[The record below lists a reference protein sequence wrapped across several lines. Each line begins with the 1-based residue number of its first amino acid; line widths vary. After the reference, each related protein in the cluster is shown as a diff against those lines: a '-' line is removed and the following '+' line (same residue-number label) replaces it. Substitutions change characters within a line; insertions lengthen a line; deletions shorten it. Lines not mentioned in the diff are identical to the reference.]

1 MANGPVT
8 GKPVPKIKF
17 TRENILGSISGDDL
31 SYQTQDRMKA
41 SMARRTAFGNV
52 GAKTSASGNKGV
64 SGTGSSPLG
73 KKKINWKRALDET
86 KPYLSNIAN
95 SFASV
100 PKPSVPGLTNMVN
113 IPRVNLNNARNVV
126 ERSARSTDLQASR
139 SLDENTAASVHQ
151 ATLANKI
158 QGMND
163 IADRE
168 ANANAQI
175 AGQQAQINAG
185 IDSSNVATMN
195 QYRDNVTNSAIAT
208 QRERS
213 GNLAN
218 ASDKAIAID
227 NEKARGQLELLKWQ
241 NMSALWKKS
250 GVYDRKMKELKKAG
264 IDNPVGINE
273 DGTMVINRLGGQ
285 LRRVFG
291 GGGELPPPG
300 KPSVLKAHTDYVNS
314 LKPIQPSY
322 NFTALQVGNPSSLDS
337 FNYRS
342 IFGQALVDP
351 QGTVLK
357 KSIPAQGLLMNA
369 KTREDELKWATQLG
383 NTNNAITDAEKAKA
397 QRVKS
402 LYFAKSFALGGELP
416 DKEKPKSNT
425 FRVFPKFGVAPAQ
438 AMKDIAARN
447 GKTSFKRG
455 GFLKRK
461 SVY

>member
-227 NEKARGQLELLKWQ
+227 NEKARGQLELLKWK

-250 GVYDRKMKELKKAG
+250 GVYDRKMEELKKAG

-273 DGTMVINRLGGQ
+273 DGTMRVNRLGGQ

-291 GGGELPPPG
+291 GGGENPPTRPVFKTQEEVNAANAAAKAYALRTGMVSGENTYVARKPGDPKPFVTYEGTPPPAG
-300 KPSVLKAHTDYVNS
+300 ATERKLATTLPSGLGLNDIKGHENS
-314 LKPIQPSY
+314 FWY
-322 NFTALQVGNPSSLDS
+322 E
-337 FNYRS
+337 
-342 IFGQALVDP
+342 DP
-351 QGTVLK
+351 QT
-357 KSIPAQGLLMNA
+357 
-369 KTREDELKWATQLG
+369 G
-383 NTNNAITDAEKAKA
+383 NVVDINPG
-397 QRVKS
+397 V
-402 LYFAKSFALGGELP
+402 
-416 DKEKPKSNT
+416 
-425 FRVFPKFGVAPAQ
+425 VFSKFGVTPAQ